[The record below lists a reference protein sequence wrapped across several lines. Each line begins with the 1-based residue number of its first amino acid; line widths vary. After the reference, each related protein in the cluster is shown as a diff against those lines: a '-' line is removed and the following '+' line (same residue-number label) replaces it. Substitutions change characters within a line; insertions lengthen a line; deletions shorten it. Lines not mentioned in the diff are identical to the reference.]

1 MLHKVPSMGY
11 GDIAITSFK
20 KWLPACIAVAI
31 DNEVIIT
38 IDDEAVYA
46 LKVRRSELSI
56 P

>member
-1 MLHKVPSMGY
+1 MEGSLFGY
-11 GDIAITSFK
+11 NAKRSFG
-20 KWLPACIAVAI
+20 LVEFDTTLRDP
-31 DNEVIIT
+31 ELTYRIIT